1 MISEASFKTQDK
13 LELYTR
19 SHTVENAKADI
30 IFAHGFFEHCAR
42 YDNEA
47 RFFNKHGY
55 NFYSYDQRSHGKS
68 EGTPRSY
75 ITNFQNYVNDHLQ
88 FIKMNNSS
96 GRPVFLFS
104 HSMGG
109 LIQVSFI
116 LDHLQEV
123 KNFKGALFSSPFLM
137 PDKDLA
143 PMLQKLSGVVGSILP
158 KLKTVK
164 ADSSFISRDPAEI
177 KKYDEDPLIYRDG
190 IYAASGKNSLKQIK
204 KVGKRFTE
212 IKVPF
217 IIQHGTN
224 DKLAELGGSRKLIK
238 ESSSKDAQL
247 IELKDF
253 KHEITRDLGFENV
266 LKTYLD
272 WMEERL

>member
-1 MISEASFKTQDK
+1 MISESSFKTQDN

-19 SHTVENAKADI
+19 SHLTDTPKADI

-47 RFFNKHGY
+47 RFFSTHGY
-55 NFYSYDQRSHGKS
+55 NFFSYDQRTHGKS
-68 EGTPRSY
+68 EGSPRSF
-75 ITNFQNYVNDHLQ
+75 IKDFQNYVNDHVQ
-88 FIKMNNSS
+88 FVKQNITKD
-96 GRPVFLFS
+96 RPVFLFA

-109 LIQVSFI
+109 LIQLSFI
-116 LDHLQEV
+116 LDHLEV
-123 KNFKGALFSSPFLM
+123 IDNFKGALFSSPFIM

-143 PMLQKLSGVVGSILP
+143 PLLQKLSGVIGSLLP

-164 ADSSFISRDPAEI
+164 ADSSFISRDPKEI
-177 KKYDEDPLIYRDG
+177 EKYDADPLIYRDG
-190 IYAASGKNSLKQIK
+190 IYASSGKHSLKQIK
-204 KVGKRFTE
+204 KVTKRFSE
-212 IKVPF
+212 FNVPF

-224 DKLAELGGSRKLIK
+224 DKLAELNGSRTLIK
-238 ESSSKDAQL
+238 TCSSKDAQL

-253 KHEITRDLGFENV
+253 KHEITRDLGYESV
-266 LKTYLD
+266 LQTYLD